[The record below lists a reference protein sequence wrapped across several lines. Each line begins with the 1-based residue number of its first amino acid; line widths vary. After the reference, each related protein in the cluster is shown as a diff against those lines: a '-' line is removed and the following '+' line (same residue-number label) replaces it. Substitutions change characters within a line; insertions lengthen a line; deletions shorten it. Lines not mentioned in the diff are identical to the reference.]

1 MKEIQSGDCFTLKG
15 GKNTWD
21 LKIHFLFK
29 NETFSPLNREEVK
42 NSDNLNPTF
51 LNSAGPSHQPSSAC
65 TPTPGGSPD
74 SVASLTAPPL
84 LLSS

>member
-51 LNSAGPSHQPSSAC
+51 LNSAGPSHQPSQAMVVGHGMWIYV
-65 TPTPGGSPD
+65 TFLYGLILFKNT
-74 SVASLTAPPL
+74 L
-84 LLSS
+84 